1 MVLYFVQ
8 DFILNVTRVHKYNGF
23 VFHDGYVE
31 EGCAKPNLVVKALVN
46 EVSYYLQS
54 IVIVFN

>member
-8 DFILNVTRVHKYNGF
+8 DFVLNVTRVYKNNGF

-31 EGCAKPNLVVKALVN
+31 EGCAKPNIVVEVVVN
-46 EVSYYLQS
+46 EVSYSLQF
-54 IVIVFN
+54 IVIVLN